1 MNWLSEIL
9 SKLLSVIPRL
19 IFVLPDELGVRITMG
34 KHIKSLVPGYYMV
47 WPLIQ
52 EIQVI
57 TRTVQVVNLQEQ
69 GLQTLDGKSLAI
81 SGAVEYVVRDA
92 VKAILEVQDVDK
104 SLPVLCL
111 GKIAEVVESRNFVDC
126 TSENIKIEL
135 RKEIREHVGAWGVGV
150 KHIFITDRIVAR
162 LCLLTTII

>member
-1 MNWLSEIL
+1 M
-9 SKLLSVIPRL
+9 IPRL
-19 IFVLPDELGVRITMG
+19 EFVLPDELVVRITMG
-34 KHIKSLVPGYYMV
+34 KYVKSLTPGWFVV

-57 TRTVQVVNLQEQ
+57 TKTVQVVNLQEQ

-81 SGAVEYVVRDA
+81 SGAVEYAVRDS

-111 GKIAEVVESRNFVDC
+111 GKIAEFVESRNLADC
-126 TSENIKIEL
+126 TSENIKTEL
-135 RKEIREHVGAWGVGV
+135 RKEVREHVGAWGVGV
-150 KHIFITDRIVAR
+150 KHIFITDRIIATAHKVMI
-162 LCLLTTII
+162 TTAPITMVGE